1 MFDVE
6 LYNFATKIS
15 TFRYSDEVLS
25 LHNSLKSEAELNQIN
40 EDEVNCNFLFIRL
53 TLTKILQIQIQRNLS
68 LQVDSKYLDLAREKV
83 LRQLES
89 QIQSLLSGN
98 LKKDEEWPAELII
111 LKEKFNECFSQESDK
126 IKQDYEEKVN

>member
-53 TLTKILQIQIQRNLS
+53 TLTKFIVTGRL
-68 LQVDSKYLDLAREKV
+68 
-83 LRQLES
+83 
-89 QIQSLLSGN
+89 
-98 LKKDEEWPAELII
+98 
-111 LKEKFNECFSQESDK
+111 
-126 IKQDYEEKVN
+126 